1 MEKRREYFK
10 KINDNLVQMNST
22 VDYLNK
28 ATNTYAKNRII
39 NKLKSD
45 ISNLLTLTQ
54 SMEISENTGENSREN
69 PVENPRENPVEKTH
83 MVFTPME
90 LSKYTGKDGTP
101 AYVAVNGIV
110 YDVTDAPGWTKG
122 RHYGVTAGKDITNE
136 FEACHM
142 SPIALKKL
150 KVVGKMEA

>member
-10 KINDNLVQMNST
+10 KINDNLVQMNNT

-54 SMEISENTGENSREN
+54 SMEISENTGEKVGE
-69 PVENPRENPVEKTH
+69 TIH

-122 RHYGVTAGKDITNE
+122 RHYGVTAGKDITSE

-142 SPIALKKL
+142 SPIALTKL